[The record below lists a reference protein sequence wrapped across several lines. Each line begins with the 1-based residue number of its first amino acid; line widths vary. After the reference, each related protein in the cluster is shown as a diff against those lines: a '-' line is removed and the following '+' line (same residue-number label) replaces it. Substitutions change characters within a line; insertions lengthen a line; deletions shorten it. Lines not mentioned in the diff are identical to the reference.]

1 MTAQHK
7 TDAIAVLDANIPV
20 VQNTVDGKYVQVL
33 SNSPDGKHT
42 VLMHEYVAPQGAGY
56 IRMVSVEE
64 VGDAD
69 LINTYRDHVGPEV
82 YRGNGWSS
90 YRLSEMNED

>member
-1 MTAQHK
+1 MTDQQK
-7 TDAIAVLDANIPV
+7 TDAIAVLDSNIPV

-42 VLMHEYVAPQGAGY
+42 VLMHEYVAPQGVGY

-69 LINTYRDHVGPEV
+69 LINVYQNHVGPET
-82 YRGNGWSS
+82 YRGNGWTS
-90 YRLSEMNED
+90 YRISEMD